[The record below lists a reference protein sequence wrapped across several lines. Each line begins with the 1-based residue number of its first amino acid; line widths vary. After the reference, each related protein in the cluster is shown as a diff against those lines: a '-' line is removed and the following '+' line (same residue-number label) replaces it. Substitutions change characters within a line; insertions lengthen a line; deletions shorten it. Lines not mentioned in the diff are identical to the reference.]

1 MEKEFLEAQSEL
13 NDPSLFLNRELSL
26 LEFQR
31 RLLDEAKDERNPLLE
46 RVKFLAILGSN
57 LDEFFMVR
65 VSGVCRQVEAGVTE
79 LSIDGMTPRDQ
90 LAAMRKFASELY
102 KEAHTCLTKKLMPKL
117 DKAGIHVMEYEKLTK
132 VQKEKVDAYFR
143 EMIHPVLTP
152 LALDPGHP
160 FPHI

>member
-13 NDPSLFLNRELSL
+13 NDPSLFVNRELSL

-65 VSGVCRQVEAGVTE
+65 ISGG
-79 LSIDGMTPRDQ
+79 G
-90 LAAMRKFASELY
+90 
-102 KEAHTCLTKKLMPKL
+102 
-117 DKAGIHVMEYEKLTK
+117 EY
-132 VQKEKVDAYFR
+132 Q
-143 EMIHPVLTP
+143 
-152 LALDPGHP
+152 
-160 FPHI
+160 